1 MFPVLILNKLAGV
14 VLSIAM
20 VIMPSTLVAQKYF
33 SGRNEWGFGLGMSNY
48 YGDFSK
54 GLNTK
59 HFKPSGC
66 VYQKSNFSSYFGLR
80 NQVSFLQ
87 IQGTSEDVVGLQFQ
101 NINFQT
107 QVIEAASMVE
117 FNFHPFGTN
126 INDGIATPYFLLGL
140 GGFWFDPHRLDKEE
154 VNLRDLKTEQ
164 QASRYSQIQPSIPI
178 GFGVKTMASN
188 RQHAGGW
195 IVGAEV
201 IFRKT
206 FTDYIDDVST
216 TYYQDRNAQLQAYG
230 SKSIAFADPSLG
242 NIPNATANNADGTGA
257 QRGDIE
263 KDTYMSLQVTI
274 GRYFPPKRKRT
285 RLRSKF

>member
-1 MFPVLILNKLAGV
+1 M
-14 VLSIAM
+14 SIAM
-20 VIMPSTLVAQKYF
+20 VIMPSTVVAQKYF

-66 VYQKSNFSSYFGLR
+66 VYQKYNFSSYFGLR

-87 IQGTSEDVVGLQFQ
+87 IQGTSDDVVGLQFQ

-206 FTDYIDDVST
+206 FTDYLDD
-216 TYYQDRNAQLQAYG
+216 TYKSYGDYKTIKEQQGVGAADWAQSQVLTGGAVVD
-230 SKSIAFADPSLG
+230 K
-242 NIPNATANNADGTGA
+242 GTM
-257 QRGDIE
+257 RGDTHL
-263 KDTYMSLQVTI
+263 KDWYYFAGLTFSYRFTPQVC
-274 GRYFPPKRKRT
+274 R
-285 RLRSKF
+285 

>member
-1 MFPVLILNKLAGV
+1 
-14 VLSIAM
+14 
-20 VIMPSTLVAQKYF
+20 
-33 SGRNEWGFGLGMSNY
+33 
-48 YGDFSK
+48 
-54 GLNTK
+54 
-59 HFKPSGC
+59 
-66 VYQKSNFSSYFGLR
+66 
-80 NQVSFLQ
+80 
-87 IQGTSEDVVGLQFQ
+87 VGLQFQ

-206 FTDYIDDVST
+206 FTDYLDD
-216 TYYQDRNAQLQAYG
+216 TYKSYGDYKTIKEQQGAGAADWAQSHVLTGGAVVD
-230 SKSIAFADPSLG
+230 K
-242 NIPNATANNADGTGA
+242 GTM
-257 QRGDIE
+257 RGDTHL
-263 KDTYMSLQVTI
+263 KDWYYFAGLTFSYRFTPQVC
-274 GRYFPPKRKRT
+274 R
-285 RLRSKF
+285 

>member
-1 MFPVLILNKLAGV
+1 MFPVLILNRLAGV

-20 VIMPSTLVAQKYF
+20 VIMPSTVVAQKYF
-33 SGRNEWGFGLGMSNY
+33 SGRNEWGFGVGMSNY

-59 HFKPSGC
+59 YYKPSGC
-66 VYQKSNFSSYFGLR
+66 VYQKYNFSSYFGLR
-80 NQVSFLQ
+80 NQLSFLQ
-87 IQGTSEDVVGLQFQ
+87 IQGTSDDVVGLQFQ

-154 VNLRDLKTEQ
+154 VNVRDLKTEQ

-178 GFGVKTMASN
+178 GFGIKTMASN

-206 FTDYIDDVST
+206 FTDYLDD
-216 TYYQDRNAQLQAYG
+216 TYKSYG
-230 SKSIAFADPSLG
+230 DYKTIKEQQGAGAADWSQSHVLTG
-242 NIPNATANNADGTGA
+242 GSVVAKGTM
-257 QRGDIE
+257 RGDTHL
-263 KDTYMSLQVTI
+263 KDWYYFAGLTFSYRFTPQVC
-274 GRYFPPKRKRT
+274 R
-285 RLRSKF
+285 